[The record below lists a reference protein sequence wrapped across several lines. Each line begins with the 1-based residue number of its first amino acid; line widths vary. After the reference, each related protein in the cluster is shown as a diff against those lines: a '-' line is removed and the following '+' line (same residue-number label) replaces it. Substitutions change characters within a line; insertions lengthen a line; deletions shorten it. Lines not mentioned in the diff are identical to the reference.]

1 MSDHP
6 TARSLRVLLVG
17 RHFWPHASFDA
28 AGFLAQL
35 ATDLYRS
42 GVHVEVVTPRYAA
55 SWPEHFQ
62 FREIP
67 VHRPAA
73 APRSDWSM
81 GRYVRHLTTW
91 LKEHSAS
98 FDLIVADSIR
108 EESQA
113 VVEAAAAAGIASVLV
128 SAGWGDE
135 SDPSWWQT
143 SRSARRCAATA
154 KEADAIIV
162 KNAQAE
168 RLMIAQGFPQ
178 AMLHRIEIG
187 FTSSVH
193 NLEDTRVAARARL
206 GAVNS
211 DLSTMPDSEVVLCT
225 GRMQKKG
232 AMDILASAARHLI
245 AGRPDL
251 RIWFVGD
258 GPERQ
263 SLYDFLR
270 ADGVRNSIA
279 MPGSFVDA
287 SDLMM
292 AADVFVHADHQG
304 LDFALPSAVSV
315 GLPIVAAEMAEV
327 RSLLTPVGKPIKRIG
342 ATSAF
347 VDDDDLASENSDHA
361 DENVADEDVA
371 WFTPAK
377 AKSIRIA
384 IRQTLDGLPAARQ
397 RALQLRRDLVRSR
410 PQSKAI
416 EAYIDLMTRVVHAK
430 SAGKLRAS
438 NKSSSIET
446 AS

>member
-1 MSDHP
+1 MSVLP
-6 TARSLRVLLVG
+6 NARSLRVLLVG

-55 SWPEHFQ
+55 SWPEHFH

-91 LKEHSAS
+91 LKEHSES
-98 FDLIVADSIR
+98 FDLILADSIR

-113 VVEAAAAAGIASVLV
+113 VVEAASAAGIASVLV

-135 SDPSWWQT
+135 SDPAWWQS

-154 KEADAIIV
+154 KEADAVIV
-162 KNAQAE
+162 KNAAAE

-178 AMLHRIEIG
+178 SLLHRIEIG
-187 FTSSVH
+187 FTSSVN
-193 NLEDTRVAARARL
+193 NLEDNRAAARNRL
-206 GAVNS
+206 AAVNS
-211 DLSTMPDSEVVLCT
+211 DLTTRPDSEVVLCT
-225 GRMQKKG
+225 GRMQKNG
-232 AMDILASAARHLI
+232 TMQWLASTARQLI
-245 AGRPDL
+245 ANRPDL
-251 RIWFVGD
+251 RFWFVGD

-279 MPGSFVDA
+279 MPGSFVDTT
-287 SDLMM
+287 DLMI
-292 AADVFVHADHQG
+292 AADVFVHGDRQG
-304 LDFALPSAVSV
+304 LDFGLPSAVSAAI
-315 GLPIVAAEMAEV
+315 PIVAAEIAEL
-327 RSLLTPVGKPIKRIG
+327 RSLLTPIGKPIKRIG
-342 ATSAF
+342 SAAPSDKP
-347 VDDDDLASENSDHA
+347 DDPQ
-361 DENVADEDVA
+361 DEAVA
-371 WFTPAK
+371 WFSPG
-377 AKSIRIA
+377 KSKSLRVA
-384 IRQTLDGLPAARQ
+384 IRRTLDDMPQAKQ
-397 RALQLRRDLVRSR
+397 RTLQLRRDLVRSR
-410 PQSKAI
+410 PQTKAI
-416 EAYIDLMTRVVHAK
+416 EAYIDLMTRVVQEK
-430 SAGKLRAS
+430 SNGKSRIATDS
-438 NKSSSIET
+438 NSIET

>member
-1 MSDHP
+1 MSVLP
-6 TARSLRVLLVG
+6 NARSLRVLLVG

-55 SWPEHFQ
+55 SWPEHFH

-91 LKEHSAS
+91 LKEHSES
-98 FDLIVADSIR
+98 FDLILADSIR

-113 VVEAAAAAGIASVLV
+113 VVEAASAAGIASVLV

-135 SDPSWWQT
+135 SDPAWWQS

-162 KNAQAE
+162 KNAAAE

-178 AMLHRIEIG
+178 SLLHRIEIG
-187 FTSSVH
+187 FTSSVN
-193 NLEDTRVAARARL
+193 NLEDNRAAARNRL
-206 GAVNS
+206 AAVNS
-211 DLSTMPDSEVVLCT
+211 DLTTRPESEVVLCT
-225 GRMQKKG
+225 GRMQKNG
-232 AMDILASAARHLI
+232 AMQWLASTARPLI
-245 AGRPDL
+245 ANRPDL
-251 RIWFVGD
+251 RFWFVGD

-279 MPGSFVDA
+279 MPGSFVDTT
-287 SDLMM
+287 DLMI
-292 AADVFVHADHQG
+292 AADVFVHGDRQG
-304 LDFALPSAVSV
+304 LDFGLPSAVSAAI
-315 GLPIVAAEMAEV
+315 PIVAAEIAEL
-327 RSLLTPVGKPIKRIG
+327 RSLLTPIGKPIKRI
-342 ATSAF
+342 ASAAPSDKP
-347 VDDDDLASENSDHA
+347 DDPQ
-361 DENVADEDVA
+361 DEAVA
-371 WFTPAK
+371 WFSPG
-377 AKSIRIA
+377 KSKSLRVA
-384 IRQTLDGLPAARQ
+384 IRRTLDDMPQAKQ

-410 PQSKAI
+410 PQTKAI
-416 EAYIDLMTRVVHAK
+416 EAYIDLMTRVVQEK
-430 SAGKLRAS
+430 SNGKSRIATDS
-438 NKSSSIET
+438 NSIET

>member
-1 MSDHP
+1 MSVLP
-6 TARSLRVLLVG
+6 NARSLRVLLVG

-55 SWPEHFQ
+55 SWPEHFH

-91 LKEHSAS
+91 LKDHSES
-98 FDLIVADSIR
+98 FDLILADSIR

-113 VVEAAAAAGIASVLV
+113 VVEAASAAGIASVLV

-135 SDPSWWQT
+135 SDPAWWQS

-162 KNAQAE
+162 KNAAAE
-168 RLMIAQGFPQ
+168 RLMIAQGFPPSL
-178 AMLHRIEIG
+178 LHRIEIG
-187 FTSSVH
+187 FTSSVN
-193 NLEDTRVAARARL
+193 NLEDNRSAARNRL
-206 GAVNS
+206 AAVNS
-211 DLSTMPDSEVVLCT
+211 DLTTLPESEVVLCT
-225 GRMQKKG
+225 GRMQKTG
-232 AMDILASAARHLI
+232 AMQWLASTARPLI
-245 AGRPDL
+245 ANRPDL
-251 RIWFVGD
+251 RFWFVGD

-279 MPGSFVDA
+279 MPGSFVDTT
-287 SDLMM
+287 DLMI
-292 AADVFVHADHQG
+292 AADVFVHGDRQG
-304 LDFALPSAVSV
+304 LDFALPSAVSAAI
-315 GLPIVAAEMAEV
+315 PIVAAEVAEL
-327 RSLLTPVGKPIKRIG
+327 RSLLTPNGKPIKRIASA
-342 ATSAF
+342 ATS
-347 VDDDDLASENSDHA
+347 VKPDDPQ
-361 DENVADEDVA
+361 DEAVA
-371 WFTPAK
+371 WFTPG
-377 AKSIRIA
+377 KSKSLRIA
-384 IRQTLDGLPAARQ
+384 IRRTLDEMPQAKQ

-410 PQSKAI
+410 PQTKAI
-416 EAYIDLMTRVVHAK
+416 EAYINVMTRVVQEKANGK
-430 SAGKLRAS
+430 SRIATDS
-438 NKSSSIET
+438 NSIET

>member
-1 MSDHP
+1 MSVLP
-6 TARSLRVLLVG
+6 NARSLRVLLVG

-55 SWPEHFQ
+55 SWPEHFH

-91 LKEHSAS
+91 LKDHSES
-98 FDLIVADSIR
+98 FDLILADSIR

-113 VVEAAAAAGIASVLV
+113 VVEAASAAGIASVLV

-135 SDPSWWQT
+135 SDPAWWQS

-162 KNAQAE
+162 KNAAAE
-168 RLMIAQGFPQ
+168 RLMIAQGFPPSL
-178 AMLHRIEIG
+178 LHRIEIG
-187 FTSSVH
+187 FTSSVN
-193 NLEDTRVAARARL
+193 NLEDNRSAARNRL
-206 GAVNS
+206 AAVNS
-211 DLSTMPDSEVVLCT
+211 DLTTLPESEVVLCT
-225 GRMQKKG
+225 GRMQKTG
-232 AMDILASAARHLI
+232 AMQWLASTARPLI
-245 AGRPDL
+245 ANRPDL
-251 RIWFVGD
+251 RFWFVGD

-279 MPGSFVDA
+279 MPGSFVDTT
-287 SDLMM
+287 DLMI
-292 AADVFVHADHQG
+292 AADVFVHGDRQG
-304 LDFALPSAVSV
+304 LDFALPSAVSAAI
-315 GLPIVAAEMAEV
+315 PIVAAEIAEL
-327 RSLLTPVGKPIKRIG
+327 RSLLTPNGKPIKRIASA
-342 ATSAF
+342 ATS
-347 VDDDDLASENSDHA
+347 VKPDDPQ
-361 DENVADEDVA
+361 DEAVA
-371 WFTPAK
+371 WFTPG
-377 AKSIRIA
+377 KSKSLRIA
-384 IRQTLDGLPAARQ
+384 IRRTLDEMPQAKQ

-410 PQSKAI
+410 PQTKAI
-416 EAYIDLMTRVVHAK
+416 EAYINVMTRVVQEKANGK
-430 SAGKLRAS
+430 SRIATDS
-438 NKSSSIET
+438 NSIET